1 MNHSLRLQAVH
12 VVSLLGF
19 SKRTGRKWSE
29 VLGEDRLNSSSPLVR
44 QTRDRRTTKR
54 IDGNSQPPRLRSESN
69 DSRTTTEWKGSIDGQ
84 SNIETSCD
92 LLVLKRCW
100 VFVDLEQARIRNISS
115 PIHSQYP
122 RPLSETEMTQKKN
135 GLTKRST
142 RKLTRT
148 TFVPGSS
155 LLPAVRLI
163 RSLVHGTAALLTG
176 KESNRVGDD
185 AQWDRLLVNWV
196 GFVAGA
202 EVEDGTAAY

>member
-12 VVSLLGF
+12 VVGLLGF

-29 VLGEDRLNSSSPLVR
+29 VLGEDCLNSSSPLVR

-54 IDGNSQPPRLRSESN
+54 IDGNSQPPGLRSESN

-122 RPLSETEMTQKKN
+122 QPLSETEMTQEKN
-135 GLTKRST
+135 GLA
-142 RKLTRT
+142 
-148 TFVPGSS
+148 
-155 LLPAVRLI
+155 LPAFRAVGVVWFAVNCFSAMTYGGRLAI
-163 RSLVHGTAALLTG
+163 LFTGRKPLRSSDL
-176 KESNRVGDD
+176 R
-185 AQWDRLLVNWV
+185 
-196 GFVAGA
+196 
-202 EVEDGTAAY
+202 